1 MNTVYGNSSVAPE
14 LVDRLRTMPK
24 VEIHVHLEGATD
36 AATIWELARLN
47 KVTLPAA
54 TLEEWQGMYEF
65 RDFNHFIEIYTLA
78 TSCMQTAEDF
88 AFMTERFLEGQAQQN
103 VRYCESFLSASFMLH
118 KFPQDEVIEALI
130 EGARR
135 GEEKYGTRVSFIPDF
150 ARHEPE
156 TAQGVLDFVL
166 SGQEQGIFIGLGI
179 GGFEVGYPPE
189 LFEDVFAEA
198 RRQGLHVVAH
208 AGETD
213 GPESIWGVIHSL
225 RAERIGHGVR
235 AVEDPQLVEYLQQS
249 QIPLEVSPYSNY
261 RLKVVPLDQPH
272 PIRALMDQG
281 VYVTVNSDDPPMF
294 STDLTSEYVLL
305 ARQGFSW
312 DELWQLNL
320 NTLEASFLADEEKEV
335 YRAEWRAFALEE
347 TVNLS

>member
-1 MNTVYGNSSVAPE
+1 MSTVYGNIPVSPE
-14 LVDRLRTMPK
+14 LVDRLRAMPK
-24 VEIHVHLEGATD
+24 FEVHVHLEGATD
-36 AATIWELARLN
+36 AATIWEMARLN
-47 KVTLPAA
+47 KVTLPASS
-54 TLEEWQGMYEF
+54 LEEWQGMYTF
-65 RDFNHFIEIYTLA
+65 RDFNHFAEIYTLA
-78 TSCMQTAEDF
+78 TGCMRTPEDF
-88 AFMTERFLEGQAQQN
+88 AFMTERFLEGQARQN
-103 VRYCESFLSASFMLH
+103 VKYCETFLSASFMLD

-130 EGARR
+130 EGSRR

-150 ARHEPE
+150 ARHEPD

-166 SGQEQGIFIGLGI
+166 RGQEQGIFIGLGI
-179 GGFEVGYPPE
+179 GGFEIGFPPE
-189 LFEDVFAEA
+189 LFADVFAEA

-213 GPESIWGVIHSL
+213 GPESIWGVIRSL
-225 RAERIGHGVR
+225 HAERIGHGVR
-235 AVEDPQLVEYLQQS
+235 AVEDPQLVEYLRQS

-312 DELWQLNL
+312 EELWQLNL
-320 NTLEASFLADEEKEV
+320 NTLEASFLADEEKEI
-335 YRAEWRAFALEE
+335 YRAEWEVFALEE
-347 TVNLS
+347 TASI